1 MTLAD
6 QIEAYVDVLLGLVDM
21 RDLYQA
27 VDALVARDAA
37 SRWWAEEA
45 A

>member
-6 QIEAYVDVLLGLVDM
+6 HIEAYVVALLGLVDGSDM
-21 RDLYQA
+21 FGA